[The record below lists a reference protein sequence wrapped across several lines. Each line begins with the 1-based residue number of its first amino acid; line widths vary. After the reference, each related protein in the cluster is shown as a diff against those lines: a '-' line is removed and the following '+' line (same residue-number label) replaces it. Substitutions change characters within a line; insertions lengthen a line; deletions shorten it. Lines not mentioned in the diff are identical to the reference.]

1 MTRHSVTPGLLFP
14 GVLASALTFASP
26 AFAEV
31 APASMGAD
39 ARVRSVL
46 YSPVDVIR
54 LYTQLRVNTAIELGA
69 GERIDSVLLGDSE
82 AFEVEVLSNRTTVSV
97 KPVIGGA
104 ETNMTIYTGRRTITL
119 AISEARSQNPTF
131 RLVLRYPETGAGRAV
146 RPTVASGS
154 RDIGYAWSG
163 DEKLKPVHIWN
174 DGQATYFAF
183 APGVRPSI
191 FGVDATGREVTLN
204 SGTRGS
210 VVRVASLRNEYSI
223 RIGTQVLCIE
233 RADGGITTDPALLA
247 KLQGWEF

>member
-1 MTRHSVTPGLLFP
+1 MTHPHLIPGLLIGFSVAISSVAP
-14 GVLASALTFASP
+14 L
-26 AFAEV
+26 FAET

-46 YSPVDVIR
+46 YNPVDVIR
-54 LYTQLRVNTAIELGA
+54 LDTQLRVNTAIELGA

-97 KPVIGGA
+97 KPVIAGA

-119 AISEARSQNPTF
+119 AISEGHSRNPIY
-131 RLVLRYPETGAGRAV
+131 RLVLRYPETSSA
-146 RPTVASGS
+146 RPAKVASGS

-183 APGVRPSI
+183 APGLRPSV
-191 FGVDATGREVTLN
+191 FGVDASGREVTLN
-204 SGTRGS
+204 SGTKGS
-210 VVRVASLRNEYSI
+210 IVRVPGLRDEYSI
-223 RIGTQVLCIE
+223 RIGTEVLCIE
-233 RADGGITTDPALLA
+233 RVEGGLTTEPALIA
-247 KLQGWEF
+247 RLQGWEF

>member
-1 MTRHSVTPGLLFP
+1 MTRTSFLLPGLLASSLAFALP
-14 GVLASALTFASP
+14 G
-26 AFAEV
+26 FAEV

-54 LYTQLRVNTAIELGA
+54 LDTQLRVNTAIELGA

-82 AFEVEVLSNRTTVSV
+82 AFEVEVLSNRTTVSI

-119 AISEARSQNPTF
+119 AISEGRSQNPTF
-131 RLVLRYPETGAGRAV
+131 RLVLRYPETGAGKAAK
-146 RPTVASGS
+146 PTVASGS

-210 VVRVASLRNEYSI
+210 IVRVPGLRDEYSI
-223 RIGTQVLCIE
+223 RIGTQVLCVE
-233 RADGGITTDPALLA
+233 RAEGGITTDPALLA